1 MKTDYWEPGDQVF
14 VHYDKRY
21 GVKSDL
27 RTTVIKDTVDG
38 VAPLE
43 QAKQP
48 MLSEQPIH
56 FTAPAKLSVTI
67 TLNKCIVCG
76 KAIQGKRIDRK
87 LCSGRCRK
95 IASRGKQ
102 LVLVR

>member
-14 VHYDKRY
+14 VHYEKRY

-27 RTTVIKDTVDG
+27 RTTEIKDTVDE

-43 QAKQP
+43 QTKQP
-48 MLSEQPIH
+48 MLPEQPIH
-56 FTAPAKLSVTI
+56 LPTPAKLSVTK

-87 LCSGRCRK
+87 LCSAKCRK

-102 LVLVR
+102 LILVR

>member
-1 MKTDYWEPGDQVF
+1 MKTDYWEPGDQIF

-21 GVKSDL
+21 GVLSDG
-27 RTTVIKDTVDG
+27 RTTLIKDTADG

-48 MLSEQPIH
+48 MLPEKPIH
-56 FTAPAKLSVTI
+56 FPIPAKLSVTK

-76 KAIQGKRIDRK
+76 KVIPGKRIDRK
-87 LCSGRCRK
+87 LCSAKCRK
-95 IASRGKQ
+95 VASRGKQ

>member
-21 GVKSDL
+21 GVLSDL
-27 RTTVIKDTVDG
+27 RTTLIKDTVDE

-48 MLSEQPIH
+48 MLPEKVIH
-56 FTAPAKLSVTI
+56 FPIPAKLSVTKKM
-67 TLNKCIVCG
+67 NKCIVCG
-76 KAIQGKRIDRK
+76 KSIQGKRIDRK